1 MPMSLKVVTPERV
14 VLEATVDSLTAMT
27 DAGEITVLPHH
38 VPIVASLRP
47 GEAKV
52 KSGGKESYLAISTGF
67 IEVRPGNE
75 IVVLA
80 DTAERFE
87 ELELDKIRQA
97 KERAQALM
105 EEKRH
110 VDDVS
115 FANAAASLER
125 ELAREKVALRRA
137 HKGGQHVQETQ
148 P

>member
-14 VLEATVDSLTAMT
+14 VFEETVDSLTAMT
-27 DAGEITVLPHH
+27 DAGEITVLPGH
-38 VPIVASLRP
+38 VPLVSTLRP

-52 KSGGKESYLAISTGF
+52 KSGGKEHFLALSTGF
-67 IEVRPGNE
+67 LEVRPNNE

-110 VDDVS
+110 VDDVAFGS
-115 FANAAASLER
+115 AAAALER
-125 ELAREKVALRRA
+125 ELAREKVAMRRHHRVPA
-137 HKGGQHVQETQ
+137 EHPETQ